1 MASQTPDRLSFN
13 TDALSE
19 RDRFPA
25 FCEGMFRH
33 VVGADIEQLGT
44 APFRGTLDISRA
56 GTIAIAEISVTPATM
71 SRHGGYLRDGND
83 DIVVQLW
90 RHGLADTF
98 QGEHENRIVS
108 GNGLV
113 IDNTSPARISVQ
125 AASRFWALIIP
136 RDSIVTGSSDVS
148 GLAGAKLAD
157 SLGLRLLSPYLEEI
171 KSNALV
177 DQPTALLFANHIIDL
192 VALALGTGPGEAAEP
207 PGVRAARRAA
217 ILREIEGRKSDLE
230 LSAATV
236 ARRLGIT
243 PRYVHLL
250 LEETGRSFTHH
261 VLEKR
266 LDKAAA
272 LLRSPLWRTRKIA
285 EIAAQAGFND
295 LSYFNRAFRRRFG
308 ATPSDLREAAR
319 SESGHSG

>member
-1 MASQTPDRLSFN
+1 LDILSKPERRFAQLRRKVMASQTPDRLSFN

-19 RDRFPA
+19 RSFSRILRRNVSPCRRGGHRAAWHCAVSRDARHKPRRHDCDR
-25 FCEGMFRH
+25 GDFRY
-33 VVGADIEQLGT
+33 ARNQ
-44 APFRGTLDISRA
+44 
-56 GTIAIAEISVTPATM
+56 

-136 RDSIVTGSSDVS
+136 RDSIVTGSSDIS

-171 KSNALV
+171 K
-177 DQPTALLFANHIIDL
+177 F
-192 VALALGTGPGEAAEP
+192 
-207 PGVRAARRAA
+207 
-217 ILREIEGRKSDLE
+217 
-230 LSAATV
+230 
-236 ARRLGIT
+236 
-243 PRYVHLL
+243 
-250 LEETGRSFTHH
+250 
-261 VLEKR
+261 
-266 LDKAAA
+266 
-272 LLRSPLWRTRKIA
+272 
-285 EIAAQAGFND
+285 
-295 LSYFNRAFRRRFG
+295 
-308 ATPSDLREAAR
+308 
-319 SESGHSG
+319 